1 MVPLPVHEDRKS
13 IVVELLGQVQRAH
26 QILLSADNECVERAK
41 RHYRH
46 VLGVFSGLILN
57 EGISDASKA
66 ARYLSL
72 RRSLQQYTTAGIQ

>member
-1 MVPLPVHEDRKS
+1 MERLSVHEDKQS

-26 QILLSADNECVERAK
+26 QILVSADNECVERAE

-46 VLGVFSGLILN
+46 VLGVFSGLVLN
-57 EGISDASKA
+57 EGISDASRA

-72 RRSLQQYTTAGIQ
+72 RRSIQQYTTAGVQ